1 MKKEENLSK
10 CLSDIVLRLIIIQV
24 IFLGMKQIA
33 FQFMDEELFSR
44 SMITM
49 ISMIV
54 GIAYLCEYKRQR
66 NIEFSALPVRFG
78 KIYIFAT
85 FLTVLFFIVTL
96 FLIKGFSLQNM
107 LMILYGGIITPVFE
121 ELLFRGTI
129 WNKLR
134 YYIKKEWKIYLLVTA
149 LFGLWHIGYAVEIYL
164 WQGGNMLRCIVMKV
178 LWGTMYGLFL
188 GVIRLKTKNC
198 YLEILAHGVLNVF
211 G

>member
-107 LMILYGGIITPVFE
+107 LMIL
-121 ELLFRGTI
+121 
-129 WNKLR
+129 
-134 YYIKKEWKIYLLVTA
+134 
-149 LFGLWHIGYAVEIYL
+149 
-164 WQGGNMLRCIVMKV
+164 
-178 LWGTMYGLFL
+178 
-188 GVIRLKTKNC
+188 
-198 YLEILAHGVLNVF
+198 
-211 G
+211 